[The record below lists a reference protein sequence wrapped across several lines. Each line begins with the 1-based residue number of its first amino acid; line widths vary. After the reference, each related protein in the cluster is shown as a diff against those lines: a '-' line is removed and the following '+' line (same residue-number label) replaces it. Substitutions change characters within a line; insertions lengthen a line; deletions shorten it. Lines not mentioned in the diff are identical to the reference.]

1 MKNYGCFVPA
11 FACISLALFSVT
23 HSCPMFVE
31 FYPDPKDVSDK
42 EGEYVEILMD
52 DFRAESLFVRFE
64 SKEILAFPWPDAER
78 LVLVHDSSQ
87 CAARTS
93 VQGSSQDTLR
103 NEPQSSSQSKLQS
116 RLQSESRNQ
125 DAPRSGVVCG
135 SLGNTTL
142 PNSRESGWKL
152 WAGTCVDSVTVPRP
166 KSGKVIHRVGMTN
179 EWTFAEESSAVS
191 ENGERDS
198 LMVAMMGD
206 GTFPLRVTEVHH
218 CPEEP
223 MPEWVELHNASAYP
237 LPLETFRFCDR
248 GGALGRAGDSILPYQ
263 TVLVSKDTASL
274 RVALG
279 IPDIRLIQ
287 VSLGFLNNVEGT
299 LCLCFRNDVVDSV
312 VWKKGTVACPS
323 GFNPLT
329 GRREFTPGYQS
340 KNAKAGQSSATN
352 ATGSQVLLNAP
363 FTYKLSSRVVSKRGD
378 PLRVR
383 VESENEVTVGL
394 LDSAGRYVWKAVVP
408 AMSNVWV
415 NVPVQVHL
423 GIGVGY
429 VTFSAGEYENV
440 VGILVR
446 P

>member
-11 FACISLALFSVT
+11 FGLGLALFSVT

-42 EGEYVEILMD
+42 EGEYVEIRLD

-64 SKEILAFPWPDAER
+64 SKEVLSFAWPDAER

-93 VQGSSQDTLR
+93 AQGSLQDSLR
-103 NEPQSSSQSKLQS
+103 NEPQSLSQSGLQS
-116 RLQSESRNQ
+116 GLRNQ
-125 DAPRSGVVCG
+125 DAPQSGVVCG

-142 PNSRESGWKL
+142 PNSRESAWKL

-166 KSGKVIHRVGMTN
+166 KPGKTIQRVGMTD
-179 EWTFAEESSAVS
+179 EWTFADRASGVQDNMEQ
-191 ENGERDS
+191 DS
-198 LMVAMMGD
+198 LMVARMFAG
-206 GTFPLRVTEVHH
+206 GASVLRVTEVHH

-223 MPEWVELHNASAYP
+223 MPEWVELHNASAYAFP
-237 LPLETFRFCDR
+237 LDAFRFCDR
-248 GGALGRAGDSILPYQ
+248 GGVLGQAGDSIRSFQ

-274 RVALG
+274 RAALG
-279 IPDIRLIQ
+279 IPDIKLIQ

-299 LCLCFRNDVVDSV
+299 LRLCFRNDVVDSV
-312 VWKKGTVACPS
+312 VWKKGEVACPS

-340 KNAKAGQSSATN
+340 KNTKKVGAATATN
-352 ATGSQVLLNAP
+352 AVSSQDLLNAP
-363 FTYKLSSRVVSKRGD
+363 FTYKLSSRVISKRGK

-383 VESENEVTVGL
+383 VESENDVTVSL
-394 LDSAGRYVWKAVVP
+394 LDSAGRRVWKSVVS
-408 AMSNVWV
+408 AMSNGWV
-415 NVPVQVHL
+415 NVPVQVYL

-440 VGILVR
+440 VGILVVIL
-446 P
+446 

>member
-11 FACISLALFSVT
+11 FGLGLALFSVT

-42 EGEYVEILMD
+42 EGEYVEIRLD

-64 SKEILAFPWPDAER
+64 SKEVLSFAWPDAER

-87 CAARTS
+87 CAARAS
-93 VQGSSQDTLR
+93 AQGSLQDSLR
-103 NEPQSSSQSKLQS
+103 NEPQSLSQSGLQS
-116 RLQSESRNQ
+116 GLRNQ
-125 DAPRSGVVCG
+125 DAPQSGVVCG

-142 PNSRESGWKL
+142 PNSRESAWKL

-166 KSGKVIHRVGMTN
+166 KPGKTIQRVGMTD
-179 EWTFAEESSAVS
+179 EWTFADGASGVQDNMEQ
-191 ENGERDS
+191 DS
-198 LMVAMMGD
+198 LMVARMFAG
-206 GTFPLRVTEVHH
+206 GASVLRVTEVHH

-223 MPEWVELHNASAYP
+223 MPEWVELHNASAYAFP
-237 LPLETFRFCDR
+237 LDAFRFCDR
-248 GGALGRAGDSILPYQ
+248 GGVLGQAGDSIRSFQ

-274 RVALG
+274 RAALG
-279 IPDIRLIQ
+279 IPDIKLIQ

-299 LCLCFRNDVVDSV
+299 LRLCFRNDVVDSV
-312 VWKKGTVACPS
+312 VWKKGEVACPS

-340 KNAKAGQSSATN
+340 KNTKKVGAATATN
-352 ATGSQVLLNAP
+352 AVSSQDLLNAP
-363 FTYKLSSRVVSKRGD
+363 FTYKLSSRVISKRGK

-383 VESENEVTVGL
+383 VESENDVTVSL
-394 LDSAGRYVWKAVVP
+394 LDSAGRRVWKSVVS
-408 AMSNVWV
+408 AMSNGWV
-415 NVPVQVHL
+415 NVPVQVYL

>member
-11 FACISLALFSVT
+11 FGLGLALFSVT

-42 EGEYVEILMD
+42 EGEYVEIRLD

-64 SKEILAFPWPDAER
+64 SKEVLSFAWPDAER

-93 VQGSSQDTLR
+93 AQGLLKDSLR
-103 NEPQSSSQSKLQS
+103 NEPQSLSQSGLQS
-116 RLQSESRNQ
+116 GLRNQ
-125 DAPRSGVVCG
+125 DAPQSGVVCG

-142 PNSRESGWKL
+142 PNSRESAWKL

-166 KSGKVIHRVGMTN
+166 KPGKTIQRVGMTD
-179 EWTFAEESSAVS
+179 EWTFADRASGVQDNMEQ
-191 ENGERDS
+191 DS
-198 LMVAMMGD
+198 LMVARMFAG
-206 GTFPLRVTEVHH
+206 GASVLRVTEVHH

-223 MPEWVELHNASAYP
+223 MPEWVELHNASAYAFP
-237 LPLETFRFCDR
+237 LDAFRFCDR
-248 GGALGRAGDSILPYQ
+248 GGVLGQAGDSIRSFQ

-274 RVALG
+274 RAALG
-279 IPDIRLIQ
+279 IPDIKLIQ

-299 LCLCFRNDVVDSV
+299 LRLCFRNDVVDSV
-312 VWKKGTVACPS
+312 VWKKGEVACPS

-340 KNAKAGQSSATN
+340 KNTKKVGAATATN
-352 ATGSQVLLNAP
+352 AVSSQDLLNAP
-363 FTYKLSSRVVSKRGD
+363 FTYKLSSRVISKRGK

-383 VESENEVTVGL
+383 VESENDVTVSL
-394 LDSAGRYVWKAVVP
+394 LDSAGRRVWKSVVS
-408 AMSNVWV
+408 AMSNGWV
-415 NVPVQVHL
+415 NVPVQVYL

>member
-11 FACISLALFSVT
+11 FGLGLALFSVT

-42 EGEYVEILMD
+42 EGEYVEIRLD

-64 SKEILAFPWPDAER
+64 SKEVLSFAWPDAER

-93 VQGSSQDTLR
+93 AQGSLQDSLR
-103 NEPQSSSQSKLQS
+103 NEPQSLSQSGLQS
-116 RLQSESRNQ
+116 GLRNQ
-125 DAPRSGVVCG
+125 DAPQSGVVCG

-142 PNSRESGWKL
+142 PNSRESAWKL

-166 KSGKVIHRVGMTN
+166 KPGKTIQRVGMTD
-179 EWTFAEESSAVS
+179 EWTFADRASGVQDNMEQ
-191 ENGERDS
+191 DS
-198 LMVAMMGD
+198 LMVARMFAG
-206 GTFPLRVTEVHH
+206 GASVLRVTEVHH

-223 MPEWVELHNASAYP
+223 MPEWVELHNASAYAFP
-237 LPLETFRFCDR
+237 LDAFRFCDR
-248 GGALGRAGDSILPYQ
+248 GGVLGQAGDSIRSFQ

-274 RVALG
+274 RAALG
-279 IPDIRLIQ
+279 IPDIKLIQ

-299 LCLCFRNDVVDSV
+299 LRLCFRNDVVDSV
-312 VWKKGTVACPS
+312 VWKKGEVACPS

-340 KNAKAGQSSATN
+340 KNTKKAGAATATN
-352 ATGSQVLLNAP
+352 AVSSQDLLNAP
-363 FTYKLSSRVVSKRGD
+363 FTYKLSSRVISKRGK

-383 VESENEVTVGL
+383 VESENDVTVSL
-394 LDSAGRYVWKAVVP
+394 WDSAGRRVWKSVVS
-408 AMSNVWV
+408 AMSNGWV
-415 NVPVQVHL
+415 NVPVQVYL

>member
-11 FACISLALFSVT
+11 FACIGLALFSVT

-78 LVLVHDSSQ
+78 LVLVHDSAQ

-93 VQGSSQDTLR
+93 VQGSSQDSLR
-103 NEPQSSSQSKLQS
+103 YEPQSPSQSGLQS
-116 RLQSESRNQ
+116 GLRNQ
-125 DAPRSGVVCG
+125 DAPRRDVVCG

-179 EWTFAEESSAVS
+179 EWTFAEASSAVS

-198 LMVAMMGD
+198 LMEARMFAG
-206 GTFPLRVTEVHH
+206 GASLLRVTEVHH

-223 MPEWVELHNASAYP
+223 MPEWVELHNASAYAFP
-237 LPLETFRFCDR
+237 LDAFRFCDR
-248 GGALGRAGDSILPYQ
+248 GGVLGQAGDSILPYQ

-287 VSLGFLNNVEGT
+287 VSLGFLNNVEGM
-299 LCLCFRNDVVDSV
+299 LRLCFRNDVVDSV
-312 VWKKGTVACPS
+312 VWKKGEVACPS

-340 KNAKAGQSSATN
+340 KNAKAGLSSATN

-363 FTYKLSSRVVSKRGD
+363 FTYKLSSRVVSMRGN